1 MRNTNRHFFSG
12 PGMPTSVRRFP
23 KRELTA
29 VGLLW
34 MALTAVRVGAQAQA
48 IPVSPAPDL
57 LGTEP
62 CSFARLLE
70 TARPAPVSAEERTR
84 TAKTFGEWSPPVNV
98 GPPLNTA
105 DNDNYAVLSRNQL
118 TIYFTSDRPGGFGGD
133 DLWFA
138 TRESVDSLWE
148 EPQNMGAAINTDAA
162 DSLAVLSSNEHVM
175 YFHST
180 REGGCGQG
188 DIWMTRRRNK
198 HSNWE
203 EPTNLG
209 CVLNTPAVEIA
220 PAFFKDPETEQATLF
235 YGSDRP
241 GGIGDFDVY
250 ASPLGEDGSVGP
262 GMLVRELSSTGRD
275 TRIFIRKDGLEA
287 FVTTNRAGGQGR
299 IDIWVS
305 TRETLSE
312 PWSVPTDIASPV
324 NSEFD
329 DGSPW
334 LSRDGTTL
342 YFFSTRPGG
351 GYGKR
356 DIWYTT
362 RAKED
367 RENGVHPDVR

>member
-23 KRELTA
+23 KHELAA
-29 VGLLW
+29 VGALW
-34 MALTAVRVGAQAQA
+34 MALTAVHAGAQA
-48 IPVSPAPDL
+48 IPVPTAGDL
-57 LGTEP
+57 LATNP
-62 CSFARLLE
+62 R
-70 TARPAPVSAEERTR
+70 
-84 TAKTFGEWSPPVNV
+84 FGEWSPPVNV

-105 DNDNYAVLSRNQL
+105 YNDNYAVLSRNQL

-148 EPQNMGAAINTDAA
+148 EPQNMGAAINTDKA

-180 REGGCGQG
+180 RDGGCGKG

-198 HSNWE
+198 HSDWE

-209 CVLNTPAVEIA
+209 CVLNTTADEIA
-220 PAFFKDPETEQATLF
+220 PAFFEDPETEQATLF
-235 YGSDRP
+235 YGSNRP

-287 FVTTNRAGGQGR
+287 FVTTNRAPGGQGL

-312 PWSVPTDIASPV
+312 PWSVPTDMGSPV

-362 RAKED
+362 RTKGDHES
-367 RENGVHPDVR
+367 RVHHDSRPIYEVLP

>member
-1 MRNTNRHFFSG
+1 MRNTNRRFPG
-12 PGMPTSVRRFP
+12 PGTHTSVRRFP
-23 KRELTA
+23 RHELAA
-29 VGLLW
+29 VGALW
-34 MALTAVRVGAQAQA
+34 MALTAVHAGAQA
-48 IPVSPAPDL
+48 IPGPTAGDL
-57 LGTEP
+57 LATNP
-62 CSFARLLE
+62 R
-70 TARPAPVSAEERTR
+70 
-84 TAKTFGEWSPPVNV
+84 FGEWTPPVNV

-105 DNDNYAVLSRNQL
+105 YNDNYAVLSRRGL

-138 TRESVDSLWE
+138 TRESVDSPWE
-148 EPQNMGAAINTDAA
+148 EPQNMGAAINTAAA
-162 DSLAVLSSNEHVM
+162 DSLAVLSSDEHVM

-180 REGGCGQG
+180 RDGGCGQG
-188 DIWMTRRRNK
+188 DIWTTRRQNK
-198 HSNWE
+198 HSDWE

-220 PAFFKDPETEQATLF
+220 PAFFEDPETEQATLF
-235 YGSDRP
+235 YGSNRP

-262 GMLVRELSSTGRD
+262 GILVRELSSTGRD
-275 TRIFIRKDGLEA
+275 TRIFVRKDGLEA
-287 FVTTNRAGGQGR
+287 FVTTNRAGGQGL

-305 TRETLSE
+305 TREALSD
-312 PWSVPTDIASPV
+312 PWSVPTDLGSPV

-351 GYGKR
+351 YGKR

-362 RAKED
+362 RTKGDHES
-367 RENGVHPDVR
+367 RVHHDSRPIYEVLP

>member
-1 MRNTNRHFFSG
+1 MRNTNRRFPG
-12 PGMPTSVRRFP
+12 PGTHASVRRFP

-29 VGLLW
+29 AGLLW
-34 MALTAVRVGAQAQA
+34 MALTAVAAGAQE
-48 IPVSPAPDL
+48 IPVS
-57 LGTEP
+57 
-62 CSFARLLE
+62 
-70 TARPAPVSAEERTR
+70 TAV
-84 TAKTFGEWSPPVNV
+84 TFGEWSTPVNV

-105 DNDNYAVLSRNQL
+105 YNDNYAVLSRDEL
-118 TIYFTSDRPGGFGGD
+118 TIYFTSDRPGGLGLE

-138 TRESVDSLWE
+138 TRASVDSPWG
-148 EPQNMGAAINTDAA
+148 EPQNMGAPINSSVA
-162 DSLAVLSSNEHVM
+162 DSLPFLSPNEHVM

-180 REGGCGQG
+180 RDGGCGQG
-188 DIWMTRRRNK
+188 DIWMTRRQNK
-198 HSNWE
+198 HSDWE

-209 CVLNTPAVEIA
+209 CVLNTAAVEIA
-220 PAFFKDPETEQATLF
+220 PAFFEDPETEQAWLF
-235 YGSDRP
+235 YGSNRP

-262 GMLVRELSSTGRD
+262 GILVPELSSPARD

-287 FVTTNRAGGQGR
+287 FVTTNRAGGQGLL
-299 IDIWVS
+299 DIWVS
-305 TRETLSE
+305 TRETLSD
-312 PWSVPTDIASPV
+312 PWSVPIDLGSPV

-351 GYGKR
+351 SGKR

-362 RAKED
+362 RVRVKRD
-367 RENGVHPDVR
+367 HENGGS